1 VPPRI
6 AVIVHGDP
14 TAPRT
19 WSGSP
24 AGIIGGLRAYGVEA
38 VPIDATPPGARRA
51 RSVLRR
57 RWTWDSTN
65 PLVAGGSGAWADA
78 LVRRHRVDGVVQIG
92 SGFRLRTARPL
103 VTFEDETVAQALR
116 QEPSDLELLKP
127 REVKRWLARQGRI
140 YRGARGCCVG
150 SAWTGD
156 SVRDDYGIDPAK
168 IHVVGFGRNL
178 VTEALER
185 DWSVPRFLFLGVWWE
200 LKRGDAVLA
209 AFAKVRERHPEA
221 TLDIAGKHPPLD
233 APGVRGHGLLSL
245 ASPEDRARMIELLGQ
260 ATCMVVPSRRE
271 AFGIAYAD
279 AGAAG
284 VPCIGT
290 SVGGAPETIGPG
302 GLVVDPGDEAGLEE
316 AMLRLCDPDFARELG
331 ERARAHAAQFT
342 WEAVAERIL
351 RALEPPGI
359 DLGSLAPYV
368 EPQWAARVGEPAAGP

>member
-24 AGIIGGLRAYGVEA
+24 AGIIGGLRAHGVEA

-65 PLVAGGSGAWADA
+65 PLVAGGSGLWADA
-78 LVRRHRVDGVVQIG
+78 LVRRRRVDGVVQIG

-116 QEPSDLELLKP
+116 QEPSDLGLLAP
-127 REVKRWLARQGRI
+127 RETRRWLARQGRI
-140 YRGARGCCVG
+140 YRGARACCVG
-150 SAWTGD
+150 SAWTGE
-156 SVRDDYGIDPAK
+156 SVRDDYGTDPAK

-178 VTEALER
+178 VTVPRER

-221 TLDIAGKHPPLD
+221 TLDIAGRHPPLD
-233 APGVRGHGLLSL
+233 ALGVRGHGLLSL
-245 ASPEDRARMIELLGQ
+245 ASPEDRTRMIDLLGQ

-302 GLVVDPGDEAGLEE
+302 GLVVDPGDEAGLEA
-316 AMLRLCDPDFARELG
+316 AMLRLCDPAVARELG
-331 ERARAHAAQFT
+331 ERAREHAAQFT

-351 RALEPPGI
+351 RALELPGI
-359 DLGSLAPYV
+359 DPGTLAPYV
-368 EPQWAARVGEPAAGP
+368 EPRRAARVSD

>member
-1 VPPRI
+1 MPPRI

-24 AGIIGGLRAYGVEA
+24 AGIIEGLRACGTEP
-38 VPIDATPPGARRA
+38 VPIDATPPGARRV

-65 PLVAGGSGAWADA
+65 PLVATGSGLWADA
-78 LVRRHRVDGVVQIG
+78 AVARHRVDGAVQIG
-92 SGFRLRTARPL
+92 SGFRLRTAKPL

-116 QEPSDLELLKP
+116 QEPSDLGLLKP
-127 REVKRWLARQGRI
+127 REVRRWLERQGRI
-140 YRGARGCCVG
+140 YRGARVCCVG

-156 SVRDDYGIDPAK
+156 SVRDDYGINPAK
-168 IHVVGFGRNL
+168 IQVVGFGRNL
-178 VTEALER
+178 VTAPVER

-209 AFAKVRERHPEA
+209 AFARVRERHPDA
-221 TLDIAGKHPPLD
+221 TLDIAGRHPPLD

-245 ASPEDRARMIELLGQ
+245 ASPEDRARMIELLDH

-302 GLVVDPGDEAGLEE
+302 GLVVEPGDEEGLVA
-316 AMLRLCDPDFARELG
+316 AMLRLCDPAAARELG
-331 ERARAHAAQFT
+331 ERAREHAAQFT

-351 RALEPPGI
+351 RALALPGT
-359 DLGSLAPYV
+359 DLTRLAPYV
-368 EPQWAARVGEPAAGP
+368 EPRRAVLISA

>member
-1 VPPRI
+1 VSPRI

-24 AGIIGGLRAYGVEA
+24 AGIIEGLRAYGVEA
-38 VPIDATPPGARRA
+38 IPVDATPPGARRA

-65 PLVAGGSGAWADA
+65 PVVAAGSGLWADA
-78 LVRRHRVDGVVQIG
+78 AVVRHRIDGVVAIG
-92 SGFRLRTARPL
+92 SGFRLHTRKPL

-116 QEPSDLELLKP
+116 QEPSDLGTLKQ
-127 REVKRWLARQGRI
+127 REARRWLKRQERI
-140 YRGARGCCVG
+140 YRGARACCVG
-150 SAWTGD
+150 SAWTGE
-156 SVRDDYGIDPAK
+156 SVRDDYGIDPSK
-168 IHVVGFGRNL
+168 VHVVGFGRNL
-178 VTEALER
+178 VTTPVDR

-200 LKRGDAVLA
+200 LKRGAAVLD
-209 AFAKVRERHPEA
+209 AFAEVRARHPHA
-221 TLDIAGKHPPLD
+221 TLDIAGRHPPLD

-245 ASPEDRARMIELLGQ
+245 ASPDDRARMIDLLDH

-290 SVGGAPETIGPG
+290 SIGGAPETIGPG
-302 GLVVDPGDEAGLEE
+302 GLVVEPGDEDGLVA
-316 AMLRLCDPDFARELG
+316 AMLRLCDPAVARELG
-331 ERARAHAAQFT
+331 ERAREHAAQFT

-351 RALEPPGI
+351 RALALPRTDVER
-359 DLGSLAPYV
+359 LAPYV
-368 EPQWAARVGEPAAGP
+368 QPQRAALISA